1 MPFFL
6 AKKIESKAVSIH
18 EIAETYRVKGNT
30 LYKQYRDKISN
41 FNSYVSTNRKAFNSE
56 SFVFPENFGPRMG
69 IDETGLFRGDLYTVV
84 VNKDKRGKKGSL
96 AAIIKGTSSNAVA
109 NAISNKVRI
118 EKLMNIQ
125 EITLDLS
132 NSMDWIV
139 RQIAPNAVKTYDRFH
154 IEKLVYEALQA
165 IRIRHRW
172 KAIEEEDSKPSPVY
186 ENGDTK
192 KQLLSR
198 SRYLLFKRSIYWT
211 QEQALRARILFRL
224 YPDLKKAYDL
234 VSNFKDTFIKPLDL
248 ARIHL
253 DEWNKKVQLTKIPEL
268 IVVAKT
274 ILKHSTGILN
284 VIINGES
291 NAAVEN
297 FNSKIKDLFFRIRGV
312 NNKNMFFFRLFNLY
326 A

>member
-1 MPFFL
+1 MHFFL
-6 AKKIESKAVSIH
+6 AKKIESKAISIH

-30 LYKQYRDKISN
+30 LYKQYRDKISEYQ
-41 FNSYVSTNRKAFNSE
+41 SYYRSNIKAFTTE
-56 SFVFPENFGPRMG
+56 RFVFPKNFGPRMG

-84 VNKDKRGKKGSL
+84 VNKDNRGKKGSL
-96 AAIIKGTSSNAVA
+96 AAIIKGTSSEAVGK
-109 NAISNKVRI
+109 AIGDKVRI
-118 EKLMNIQ
+118 ETLMNIQ

-154 IEKLVYEALQA
+154 VEKLVYEALQSV
-165 IRIRHRW
+165 RIRHRW
-172 KAIEEEDSKPSPVY
+172 EAIEEEESKPSRVY
-186 ENGDTK
+186 ENGDSK

-211 QEQALRARILFRL
+211 AEQALRARILFRL
-224 YPDLKKAYDL
+224 YPDIKKAYDL
-234 VSNFKDTFIKPLDL
+234 VNEFKETFIRPHDL
-248 ARIHL
+248 AKLHL
-253 DEWNKKVQLTKIPEL
+253 QDWNKKVQLAKIPEL
-268 IVVAKT
+268 IVAART
-274 ILKHSTGILN
+274 ILNHATGILN

-297 FNSKIKDLFFRIRGV
+297 FNSKIKDLFYRIRGV